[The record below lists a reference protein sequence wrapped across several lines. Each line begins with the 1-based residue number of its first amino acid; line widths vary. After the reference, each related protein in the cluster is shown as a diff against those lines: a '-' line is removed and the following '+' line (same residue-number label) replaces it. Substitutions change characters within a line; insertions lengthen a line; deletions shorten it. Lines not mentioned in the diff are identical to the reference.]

1 MLDMLHCFSNNP
13 NAIARHC
20 EQDCGTNG
28 AHRVLLNL
36 CCHCAP
42 HPNNVRTGPPV
53 VEHIH
58 ILGIE
63 ADRQQG
69 RTLHHA
75 GIVLSARSSY

>member
-1 MLDMLHCFSNNP
+1 MIHCFNNDP
-13 NAIARHC
+13 NAIARHGK
-20 EQDCGTNG
+20 QDCGAND
-28 AHRVLLNL
+28 AHRVLLNP
-36 CCHCAP
+36 CSHCAP
-42 HPNNVRTGPPV
+42 HLNNVLTGPPV

-75 GIVLSARSSY
+75 DIVLSARSSN